1 MKHICLSSLFCLIPL
16 LASAQETLNG
26 DSLAADFR
34 YLVEQLEATHPDPYS
49 GFGGKV
55 FFHEQAFRLENELRQ
70 APGTQQVLF
79 DKASVFLA
87 NLQDGHTYLMAPAAN
102 RQAEQRYLTVEIRTI
117 PDGIILQALPEKY
130 KDLLGSRITAIN
142 GTPLDEVL
150 TRTASIHASENRY
163 DRCANLCRYIPTEH
177 FLKQLFP
184 DMGDS
189 VQFSLV
195 TPNGKTDG
203 ITLSLL
209 PRQEARSTNLQRN
222 SSWPAYTD
230 KQLEYRFMDDQ
241 KQVMLININSIMARD
256 NFEYMHQQGWQDLY
270 RQIEFY
276 YQDILRQE
284 MPADTLQAIRQL
296 PSFSEVFDR
305 MLKGMKKE
313 HSQTLIIDLRNNS
326 GGWTPITLPTLYQLF
341 GDRYLE
347 TDIDM
352 KFYRLISPLY
362 MQKIETTLQDFN
374 RRRGTNYAFGDY
386 TFSTDKDEDESDA
399 TGIEQRRT
407 DFINECMSSVKDEL
421 RKQQGKPV
429 YTPKHIYVITND
441 RTFSAAFHYT
451 FYLWK
456 MGATIVGVPCGQ
468 APNTYMEQTLFRL
481 PYTGMQGSISNSM
494 QICLPGKDP
503 RAKTLY
509 PDLMPT
515 YQDYR
520 KYNFDKHTEVLYLL
534 DKIKSDKP

>member
-1 MKHICLSSLFCLIPL
+1 MKHIYLSSLFCLIPL

-70 APGTQQVLF
+70 APGTQQTFF

-102 RQAEQRYLTVEIRTI
+102 RQAEQRYLTVELRTI

-142 GTPLDEVL
+142 SAPLDEVL
-150 TRTASIHASENRY
+150 ARTASIHASENRY

-177 FLKQLFP
+177 FLRQLFP

-195 TPNGKTDG
+195 TPDGKTDG
-203 ITLSLL
+203 IALSLL

-222 SSWPAYTD
+222 SSWPAYPD

-305 MLKGMKKE
+305 MLKEMKKE

-399 TGIEQRRT
+399 TGTEQRRT
-407 DFINECMSSVKDEL
+407 DFINGCMSSVKDEL
-421 RKQQGKPV
+421 RKQHGKPV

-456 MGATIVGVPCGQ
+456 MGATIVGIPSGQ

-520 KYNFDKHTEVLYLL
+520 EYNFDKHTEVLYLL